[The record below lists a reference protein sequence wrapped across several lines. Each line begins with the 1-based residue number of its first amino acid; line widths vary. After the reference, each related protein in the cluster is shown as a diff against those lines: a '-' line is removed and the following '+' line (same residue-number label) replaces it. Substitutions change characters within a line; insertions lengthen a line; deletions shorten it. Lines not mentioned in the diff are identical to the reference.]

1 MTKYLL
7 SAGRWS
13 SELHHKQEEVWKY
26 IFLYG
31 TSVDSVRHKDHIPL
45 VDGLRDL
52 FEQHIRAMDVDPH
65 DQSPLIGFLTTDAGQ
80 RLLPEALKW
89 LGNGWEK
96 ANSYFWSEAAEDG
109 HFETLYNIFWKKYFS
124 IIRDNPEMLK
134 AFKTMTLNLAA
145 QQVPMAVEIQR
156 QIGS

>member
-1 MTKYLL
+1 FLSLPPAAHHHITTFLSSLLIETIRTDPPQIAKLLPVWREMTKYLL

-96 ANSYFWSEAAEDG
+96 ANSYFW
-109 HFETLYNIFWKKYFS
+109 
-124 IIRDNPEMLK
+124 
-134 AFKTMTLNLAA
+134 
-145 QQVPMAVEIQR
+145 
-156 QIGS
+156 